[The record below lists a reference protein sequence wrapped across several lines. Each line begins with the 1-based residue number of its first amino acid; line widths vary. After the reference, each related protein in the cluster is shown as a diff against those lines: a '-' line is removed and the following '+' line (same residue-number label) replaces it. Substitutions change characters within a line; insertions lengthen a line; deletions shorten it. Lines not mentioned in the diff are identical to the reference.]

1 MYKRQPYPSAH
12 FPALNFNQMV
22 LQAIIYGVSL
32 DRVVGLATRVTPEL
46 VRVAN
51 EYAAERRANGRLVS
65 ADLDYITRAASA
77 AA

>member
-1 MYKRQPYPSAH
+1 M
-12 FPALNFNQMV
+12 
-22 LQAIIYGVSL
+22 
-32 DRVVGLATRVTPEL
+32 VGLAARVTPEL

-51 EYAAERRANGRLVS
+51 EYAADRRASGRLVS